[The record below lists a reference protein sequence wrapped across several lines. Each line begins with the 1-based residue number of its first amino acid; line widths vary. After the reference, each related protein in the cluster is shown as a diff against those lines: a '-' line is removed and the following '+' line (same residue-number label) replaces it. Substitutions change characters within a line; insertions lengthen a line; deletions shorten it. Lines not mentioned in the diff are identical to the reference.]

1 MGSELVAQARG
12 EQSVDARG
20 AIGFLYH
27 MPADPTLRQLSCLCA
42 LAETRSFRR
51 AAERIGVSQ
60 PSFSAQIKAL
70 EAALD
75 LTLVERRSSGAELTP
90 VGRDV
95 LDRARGVLEAAR
107 DLRDFAR
114 VAQKRLSGRIRLGVS
129 PTVGPYLL
137 PQVVGRLHRGH
148 PDLRLFIR
156 EAPPADL
163 GRELVEGA
171 HDAVLVQLPVT
182 TDGVVVEELYRERL
196 LLIVAADHPLATFD
210 AAPPD
215 RLAGLEVLTLDARYQ
230 LHEQAARLC
239 ESYGA
244 RLLSDYEGGSLDA
257 LRLMVAAGAGIAFA
271 PELYVR
277 SEVRPGGDVAA
288 RPIRG
293 RALNRRIGLAWRRS
307 FRETEALRLLGDI
320 ARDAF
325 QRLSAGP
332 LPR

>member
-1 MGSELVAQARG
+1 VRG
-12 EQSVDARG
+12 HPVDLIA
-20 AIGFLYH
+20 AIGFVYR
-27 MPADPTLRQLSCLCA
+27 MESGPTLRQLACLAA

-70 EAALD
+70 ERALD
-75 LTLVERRSSGAELTP
+75 LAVVERRSSGAELTP

-95 LDRARGVLEAAR
+95 LDRALAVLDAAQA
-107 DLRDFAR
+107 LRDFAR
-114 VAQKRLSGRIRLGVS
+114 GAQKRLSGRIRLGVS

-137 PQVVGRLHRGH
+137 PEVVWRLQRSH
-148 PDLRLFIR
+148 PDLRLSIR
-156 EAPPADL
+156 EGPPRDL
-163 GRELVEGA
+163 ARELVDGA
-171 HDAVLVQLPVT
+171 HDAVLVQLPIMV
-182 TDGVVVEELYRERL
+182 DGVVVEELYRERMF
-196 LLIVAADHPLATFD
+196 LILPASHPLAALD

-230 LHEQAARLC
+230 MHEQVAGLC
-239 ESYGA
+239 EVYGA

-257 LRLMVAAGAGIAFA
+257 LRLMVRAGAGVAFA

-277 SEVRPGGDVAA
+277 SEVRPGGEVAA

-293 RALNRRIGLAWRRS
+293 RALNRRIGVAWRRS
-307 FRETEALRLLGDI
+307 FSDPDALRLIANI

-325 QRLSAGP
+325 ARLSAGP
-332 LPR
+332 MPE